1 MTFFWKRIGNLR
13 CVSIIYNEGSVT
25 FKGDLDK
32 SYNSIGCASLTGRG
46 VDNVRL
52 EKEILIVGEKEY
64 IFDGDTNKNRDYL
77 WINTKLSEKLW
88 LNYSIGFETISG
100 KAQGIDTKK
109 ILKQILSTFKFT
121 K

>member
-1 MTFFWKRIGNLR
+1 M
-13 CVSIIYNEGSVT
+13 SIIYNEGSVT